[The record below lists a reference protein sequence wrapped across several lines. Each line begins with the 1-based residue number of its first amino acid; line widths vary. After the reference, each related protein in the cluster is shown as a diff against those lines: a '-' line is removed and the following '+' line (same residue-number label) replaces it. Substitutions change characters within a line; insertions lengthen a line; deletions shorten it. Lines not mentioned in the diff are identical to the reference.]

1 MKNGLILFAILLGL
15 QPINISAQEHGTSSF
30 FNPTSI
36 GLLIYSNDSETLWNA
51 LRFANFSKNAGDTVT
66 IFLLGKGVELDI
78 LIKTNNDLEEQT
90 DLFLGSGGKILGCG
104 TCLSSRNL
112 NEPKICKFSSMEDLY
127 VIIRKN
133 KKIMTF

>member
-1 MKNGLILFAILLGL
+1 M
-15 QPINISAQEHGTSSF
+15 NISAQDHVSSNII
-30 FNPTSI
+30 NPTSV
-36 GLLIYSNDSETLWNA
+36 GMVIYSNDSETLWNA
-51 LRFANFSKNAGDTVT
+51 MRFANFSKNAGDTVT

-78 LIKTNNDLEEQT
+78 LIKTNKDLKEET
-90 DLFLGSGGKILGCG
+90 DLFLDNGGKILGCG

-133 KKIMTF
+133 KKIITF